1 MSPQS
6 NIKSP
11 SQLIAEALLRQGTL
25 TREQLQRAAAEARS
39 LGRGLSF
46 TLVSL
51 GLVPEVALLRILSQ
65 ICRVKAVDLSKI
77 ERIHPS
83 VLRTVSPGV
92 AARGLVLPLSRSGDT
107 LTVAMV
113 YPDRAA
119 AVQLSRAT
127 GFKIQ
132 PVVATEFA
140 LLSAIQKHYSAE
152 QAPATAGP
160 AAAGPPPTR
169 QPPPTK
175 QQPQNEQRP
184 QTGRPMPVAGPAP
197 IAVSPAQRP
206 APAVVPA
213 PAISSQAHGPAS
225 APSPAAAGASRGE
238 RSVPD
243 QLAQQKQAETEAALM
258 MVNLSQMQAQDTSDD
273 GNGFKLL
280 ALGAAMLLGGWLITS
295 TSFNAAGPG
304 ESYVVTTGLFF
315 GGGILVIRGLF
326 ALWSG

>member
-11 SQLIAEALLRQGTL
+11 SQLIAEALLRQGVL
-25 TREQLQRAAAEARS
+25 TRGQLQRAAAEARS

-51 GLVPEVALLRILSQ
+51 GLVPEVALLGILSQ
-65 ICRVKAVDLSKI
+65 IFRVKAVDLSKI

-83 VLRTVSPGV
+83 VLGTLSAGV
-92 AARGLVLPLSRSGDT
+92 AARGLVLPLRRNGDT

-127 GFKIQ
+127 GLKIQ
-132 PVVATEFA
+132 PVVTTEFA
-140 LLSAIQKHYSAE
+140 LLGAIQKHYSAE
-152 QAPATAGP
+152 QHSATAAP
-160 AAAGPPPTR
+160 AAAGPTPTKR
-169 QPPPTK
+169 QP
-175 QQPQNEQRP
+175 QSERQPQA
-184 QTGRPMPVAGPAP
+184 GRPTPVAGSPA
-197 IAVSPAQRP
+197 IAASAAQRP
-206 APAVVPA
+206 APAVAPA
-213 PAISSQAHGPAS
+213 PAISSQADGLAS
-225 APSPAAAGASRGE
+225 APGPPAAAPSPGE
-238 RSVPD
+238 QSDPD
-243 QLAQQKQAETEAALM
+243 EAAQQKQAETEAALM
-258 MVNLSQMQAQDTSDD
+258 MASLSPMRAQETSDD

-295 TSFNAAGPG
+295 SFFNAAGPG
-304 ESYVVTTGLFF
+304 ESYIVTTGLFF